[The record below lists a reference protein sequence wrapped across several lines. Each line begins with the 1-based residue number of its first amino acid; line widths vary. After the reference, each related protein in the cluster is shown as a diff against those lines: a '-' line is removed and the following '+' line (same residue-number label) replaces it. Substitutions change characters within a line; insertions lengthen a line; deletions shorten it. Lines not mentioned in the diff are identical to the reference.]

1 MAEALIH
8 YKAGYK
14 YQLVQRVR
22 LQLPFAAP
30 DWARIPGPDGQ
41 VMATLSPS
49 GLLVIEPLYAWDGP
63 SGPAIDTPAFMAA
76 SLVHDVLYQMI
87 RLGQLPHE
95 WREKADEIMRRLCI
109 GAGMWPIRAWWC
121 WYGVHRA
128 AGFAA
133 EPAAEPRE
141 RTAPLV
147 LAVEDKCV

>member
-22 LQLPFAAP
+22 LHLPFAP
-30 DWARIPGPDGQ
+30 ESCARIVGPEDQ
-41 VMATLSPS
+41 VMAKLTPS

-63 SGPAIDTPAFMAA
+63 SGPAIDTPDFMGA
-76 SLVHDVLYQMI
+76 SLIHDVLYQMI
-87 RLGQLPHE
+87 RLGVLPPW

-141 RTAPLV
+141 RMAPLV
-147 LAVEDKCV
+147 LAVEDRSV